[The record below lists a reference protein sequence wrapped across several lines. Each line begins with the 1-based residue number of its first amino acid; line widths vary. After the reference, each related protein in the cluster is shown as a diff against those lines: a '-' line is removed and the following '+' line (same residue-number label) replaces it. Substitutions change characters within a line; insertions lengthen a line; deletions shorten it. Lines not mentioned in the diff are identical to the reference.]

1 MVHTDIDRG
10 GERVSEFDTPKG
22 RPVRNALHAAMSAA
36 PAQRA
41 AAEAAATDFHQG
53 LWRALRAEI
62 RWAFTPPR
70 VWLTGVVANLLLTAA
85 WLVVQ
90 RLTATHVHRAPSDYH
105 HAGFYHHQLDW
116 VILIS
121 TYFASFVLAD
131 VTTTNVLGADHHR
144 VAKGLSEGTPF
155 WRVLLLKNLTLLV
168 IVGLPTLSVA
178 MALTLWKQTPAH
190 PRSDRTSV
198 RARHQKLRASRHR
211 RDRLGDRH
219 SGGLLVGAQARTTVQ
234 VTSLALVSDT
244 LRRRRHRRRGQDRPG
259 SRAVPGK

>member
-1 MVHTDIDRG
+1 MSFAPGIVHTDVHCG
-10 GERVSEFDTPKG
+10 GERMSEFNTPKR
-22 RPVRNALHAAMSAA
+22 RPMRNALHAAMSAA

-53 LWRALRAEI
+53 LWPALRAEI

-70 VWLTGVVANLLLTAA
+70 VWLTGVVANLVLAVA

-90 RLTATHVHRAPSDYH
+90 GLSATQVHRAPSHYH
-105 HAGFYHHQLDW
+105 HAGFYHHHQLDW

-155 WRVLLLKNLTLLV
+155 WRVLLLKT
-168 IVGLPTLSVA
+168 
-178 MALTLWKQTPAH
+178 
-190 PRSDRTSV
+190 
-198 RARHQKLRASRHR
+198 
-211 RDRLGDRH
+211 
-219 SGGLLVGAQARTTVQ
+219 
-234 VTSLALVSDT
+234 
-244 LRRRRHRRRGQDRPG
+244 
-259 SRAVPGK
+259 